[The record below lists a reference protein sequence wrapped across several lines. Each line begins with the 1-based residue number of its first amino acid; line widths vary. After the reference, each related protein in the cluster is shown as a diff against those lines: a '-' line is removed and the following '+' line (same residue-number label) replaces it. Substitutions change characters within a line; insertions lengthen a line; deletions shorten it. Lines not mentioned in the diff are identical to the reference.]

1 VKLSIIIVNYNVKH
15 FLEQSLYSVFNAS
28 KGIETE
34 VFVVDNNSVD
44 GSARMIRDK
53 FPDVKLIEN
62 KENTGF
68 SKANN
73 QAIKLSTGEYI
84 LLLNPDTV
92 VEDTTFSKIIHFMDQ
107 HPEAGGLGVKMVN
120 GAGRFLPESKRSIP
134 TPLVAFY
141 KIFGLSTLFSSSKI
155 FGKYHV
161 GYLDKDKIHEIE
173 ILSGAFMFLR
183 KTALDKVGM
192 LDESFFMYGEDIDL
206 SYRLLKGG
214 YKNFYF
220 PETRII
226 HYKGASTRKR
236 SVNYV
241 LLFYR
246 AMILFAQKHFSKN
259 NALAFSI
266 LINLAIYIRASIA
279 IFSRFFEKIFLPLL
293 DSVIIFVGIY
303 WLKDYWQFH
312 NINNS
317 PIHYPKE
324 FISIVVPIY
333 ILIWLYTTFL
343 SAGYDKPF
351 RIIKLIQG
359 LGIGTIM
366 ILVVYGLLSEEHRY
380 SRALILLGALWAFF
394 SMTLIRVILYYIDN
408 KKFRIGK
415 KENLNFAIIGN
426 KDEAERV
433 AGLLSHL
440 PLKNSFI
447 GLVSLKEDIAEHVGF
462 IGSINQLK
470 DIIEIHKIHEII
482 FCAKDVPAHSMID
495 KMTELQF
502 VNVDFKISLPESF
515 YFVGEHTLD
524 SPADIRFEL
533 VGVNSVT
540 KINNKRNKRIL
551 DVFASIIFFII
562 SPVAIFIVKKPIGFF
577 KNIFSVFIGCKSW
590 VGFFNPSNDT
600 SKYLI
605 KKGVL
610 SLADVFTPSP
620 VNAVNI
626 DETLVDRINMLYAK
640 DYKIFNDLNII
651 IKGFKHLG
659 RI

>member
-1 VKLSIIIVNYNVKH
+1 MKLSIIIVNYNVKH

-28 KGIETE
+28 KGIDTE

-92 VEDTTFSKIIHFMDQ
+92 VEDTTFSKIIQFMDN

-266 LINLAIYIRASIA
+266 LINLAIYIRAS
-279 IFSRFFEKIFLPLL
+279 L
-293 DSVIIFVGIY
+293 
-303 WLKDYWQFH
+303 
-312 NINNS
+312 
-317 PIHYPKE
+317 
-324 FISIVVPIY
+324 
-333 ILIWLYTTFL
+333 
-343 SAGYDKPF
+343 
-351 RIIKLIQG
+351 
-359 LGIGTIM
+359 
-366 ILVVYGLLSEEHRY
+366 RY
-380 SRALILLGALWAFF
+380 SAVSLKKYFFRCLILL
-394 SMTLIRVILYYIDN
+394 
-408 KKFRIGK
+408 
-415 KENLNFAIIGN
+415 
-426 KDEAERV
+426 
-433 AGLLSHL
+433 
-440 PLKNSFI
+440 
-447 GLVSLKEDIAEHVGF
+447 
-462 IGSINQLK
+462 
-470 DIIEIHKIHEII
+470 
-482 FCAKDVPAHSMID
+482 
-495 KMTELQF
+495 
-502 VNVDFKISLPESF
+502 
-515 YFVGEHTLD
+515 
-524 SPADIRFEL
+524 
-533 VGVNSVT
+533 
-540 KINNKRNKRIL
+540 
-551 DVFASIIFFII
+551 
-562 SPVAIFIVKKPIGFF
+562 
-577 KNIFSVFIGCKSW
+577 
-590 VGFFNPSNDT
+590 
-600 SKYLI
+600 
-605 KKGVL
+605 
-610 SLADVFTPSP
+610 
-620 VNAVNI
+620 
-626 DETLVDRINMLYAK
+626 
-640 DYKIFNDLNII
+640 
-651 IKGFKHLG
+651 
-659 RI
+659 